1 MGTIQDNN
9 LPADGSEDQDEA
21 IAAGLLA
28 AAKKFYKEKNA
39 ILYKAVNLFVDKLI
53 ADAIHEQDTY
63 VFSLL
68 DAIVM
73 DLNNI
78 PADCYSKKLLDFVK
92 ELILN
97 GDLDVSEFI
106 WFGKDSS
113 QFRNEKQ
120 FMELELC
127 TIWGEDDVFDI
138 LEEVLEVKLFGYLP
152 KCLAPR
158 LFHFPKNNPSR
169 FSWLLW

>member
-9 LPADGSEDQDEA
+9 LPADGSEDQDKA

-97 GDLDVSEFI
+97 GDLDVSEII
-106 WFGKDSS
+106 WFGKDAS

-127 TIWGEDDVFDI
+127 TIWGEDDVFDV

-152 KCLAPR
+152 KYLAPR
-158 LFHFPKNNPSR
+158 LFDYPKNNPCR
-169 FSWLLW
+169 FNWLLR